1 MLFYICLLGC
11 DKESYHCFH
20 CRTPYDAFY
29 NKKNI
34 IILHNIW
41 CSSLEWSF
49 SSVMLAFHGINP
61 IFLSGDILSIVCIS
75 SFHHLIQSLFVVVS
89 FLSLGSKIFYSTK
102 IKTFIAVINQTQ
114 ILKCFFMSKD
124 KFQSNVTEEFFSS
137 DKLLWIEIF
146 FDQLDIIVET

>member
-11 DKESYHCFH
+11 DKESYHFFH

-49 SSVMLAFHGINP
+49 SSVMLAFHVINP

-89 FLSLGSKIFYSTK
+89 FLSSGSKIFYNTK
-102 IKTFIAVINQTQ
+102 IKTFIAFINQTQ
-114 ILKCFFMSKD
+114 VLKHFFMSQD
-124 KFQSNVTEEFFSS
+124 KFWSNGTEELFQQ
-137 DKLLWIEIF
+137 KNYHGRYEII
-146 FDQLDIIVET
+146 DHAYP